1 MANIA
6 KVYIH
11 MNRSFFS
18 IIFFCIFSFAM
29 SISAA
34 SSENIPS
41 DNLVAYFPF
50 SESFEN
56 ALPNSD
62 SLESFSV
69 KNYGT
74 SFGVDRFGNENSAAY
89 FDGKESYL
97 EISDHDAFSMI
108 TQGALTIS
116 VWVSPEVLNFENA
129 ESGGY
134 VHWMGKGEPNQHE
147 WTFRMYN
154 KNLSESQENR
164 PNRMSAY
171 AFNLAGGLGAGSYVQ
186 ESLEANEWIHFVARY
201 DIATNKITL
210 FKNGVQKDQD
220 DLFDVTYGV
229 QVQNG
234 TAPLRL
240 GTRSKWSFFQGKIDD
255 LRIYGRALTEH
266 EILMLYQEENS
277 DEKNNDEKPSLSISK
292 KVFRSNILDS
302 KHCKDPFSPCYF
314 KAGKS
319 FDLKGRNFD

>member
-1 MANIA
+1 M
-6 KVYIH
+6 
-11 MNRSFFS
+11 F
-18 IIFFCIFSFAM
+18 
-29 SISAA
+29 
-34 SSENIPS
+34 
-41 DNLVAYFPF
+41 
-50 SESFEN
+50 
-56 ALPNSD
+56 
-62 SLESFSV
+62 
-69 KNYGT
+69 
-74 SFGVDRFGNENSAAY
+74 
-89 FDGKESYL
+89 
-97 EISDHDAFSMI
+97 
-108 TQGALTIS
+108 
-116 VWVSPEVLNFENA
+116 
-129 ESGGY
+129 
-134 VHWMGKGEPNQHE
+134 
-147 WTFRMYN
+147 
-154 KNLSESQENR
+154 
-164 PNRMSAY
+164 AY
-171 AFNLAGGLGAGSYVQ
+171 AFNLVGGLGAGSYVQ

-277 DEKNNDEKPSLSISK
+277 NEGNNDEKPSLSISK
-292 KVFRSNILDS
+292 KVFHSNILDS

>member
-1 MANIA
+1 
-6 KVYIH
+6 
-11 MNRSFFS
+11 MNRSFLSF
-18 IIFFCIFSFAM
+18 IFLCVFLFAM

-34 SSENIPS
+34 GTENIPS
-41 DNLVAYFPF
+41 DNLVAYLPF

-56 ALPNSD
+56 ALTNSD

-89 FDGKESYL
+89 FDGNESYL
-97 EISDHDAFSMI
+97 EISDHDAFSII

-164 PNRMSAY
+164 PNRISAY

-201 DIATNKITL
+201 DVATNKITL

-255 LRIYGRALTEH
+255 LRIYGRALTEQ

-277 DEKNNDEKPSLSISK
+277 KNENSEENSDEENNGEKPSLSISK
-292 KVFRSNILDS
+292 KVFHSNILDS
-302 KHCKDPFSPCYF
+302 KHCKNPFSPCYF